1 MLDDLRQSLPLHVL
15 NIKDAYKSMRK
26 SEADFFPTKLS
37 SASMRSFKDYT
48 NNLDTEK
55 INTNSFGFSLS
66 KNQTSFLNE
75 NPHVIF
81 ISSKVPCCHMLLE
94 ALKIDTI
101 AIPYDFESV
110 NIDSLSKLVQQALN
124 GRLAK

>member
-26 SEADFFPTKLS
+26 SEADFFSTKLS
-37 SASMRSFKDYT
+37 SASMRSFKDYPK
-48 NNLDTEK
+48 NLETEK
-55 INTNSFGFSLS
+55 INTISLGFSLS
-66 KNQTSFLNE
+66 KNQVAFLDE

-81 ISSKVPCCHMLLE
+81 ISSKVSCCHMLLE
-94 ALKIDTI
+94 ALKIDTV
-101 AIPYDFESV
+101 AIPYDFESM
-110 NIDSLSKLVQQALN
+110 NIDSLSKLLQQALK